1 MQIGNFPFLFSR
13 RRAHSLKNLM
23 RGAKIPEPVR
33 TGLLT
38 VMQTAVGCGIG
49 LLIAGKL
56 RRPTQKVTA
65 ASLFSI
71 GALLAIPGVIGV
83 ILRLLNRPGSER
95 GAKKRLESIRQDPG
109 FPDEI
114 EVF

>member
-1 MQIGNFPFLFSR
+1 MQIGNFPFLFFGG
-13 RRAHSLKNLM
+13 RAHSLKNLM

-83 ILRLLNRPGSER
+83 VLRLLNSPGSER

-109 FPDEI
+109 FPDEV